1 MMDRTTT
8 RAMALAI
15 ALVGAAAA
23 SANAQQSSTGA
34 VARNQEVK
42 DTTHRT
48 EPVTPASDSE
58 KTGIATTSVSAG
70 RGHGLMRRATAAAAS
85 AAKTAKSAAEKEGA
99 AEAAMLVVGKAN
111 PSALMLQEILRAQ
124 QRDQQRAVAA
134 QATRQATTDAA
145 MATATAQMSAG
156 MAAMAQQLASTAPPA
171 AGSAGSSSDPDVAAV
186 QAVYLQ
192 LAPRA
197 ASGDRKAADQLAR
210 FQREMSAGATAANAL
225 TCATTGKGCQ
235 KR

>member
-1 MMDRTTT
+1 MMYRTT

-23 SANAQQSSTGA
+23 RANAQQSSTGA

-48 EPVTPASDSE
+48 ELVTPAPDSE
-58 KTGIATTSVSAG
+58 KNVITTTSVPAG
-70 RGHGLMRRATAAAAS
+70 RGHNLMRRATAAAAS
-85 AAKTAKSAAEKEGA
+85 AAKTVKNAGEKEGA

-111 PSALMLQEILRAQ
+111 PGALMVEEVLRAQ
-124 QRDQQRAVAA
+124 QRSQQQAAVA
-134 QATRQATTDAA
+134 QATRQANTGAA
-145 MATATAQMSAG
+145 MATATAQMAAG
-156 MAAMAQQLASTAPPA
+156 MAAMAQQLASTAPSV
-171 AGSAGSSSDPDVAAV
+171 AGSTGSPSDPDAAAV
-186 QAVYLQ
+186 RAVYLQ

-225 TCATTGKGCQ
+225 ACATNGKGC
-235 KR
+235 RAR